1 MGTLSLILVVVHVD
15 VLQVSDLR
23 RIRCGGV
30 AATNGATDSS
40 EVLKLRKRKRAL
52 SMYIMKTL

>member
-1 MGTLSLILVVVHVD
+1 MRALSLNLVFVPAD

-30 AATNGATDSS
+30 AATNGANDSS
-40 EVLKLRKRKRAL
+40 EVLKLRKRNYEELQK
-52 SMYIMKTL
+52 

>member
-1 MGTLSLILVVVHVD
+1 MATLSLILVVVHVD

-30 AATNGATDSS
+30 AATKGATDSS
-40 EVLKLRKRKRAL
+40 EVLKLRKRNYEQLQK
-52 SMYIMKTL
+52 